1 MGSFFLIVMFCSAVH
16 VNTDRFADMGI
27 IVIRPPWLRWEFLAE
42 LPLGSFSGHKQ
53 RCWTVLSELRY
64 KVAYNPSTFFLNWKQ
79 RTAGKAVK
87 DALQYIKMYVAK
99 VWTKTAK
106 GLFKN
111 VVEQVI
117 RRQGKFCSNYSASK
131 TKKYLSKNSTIG
143 HRLLFSN

>member
-53 RCWTVLSELRY
+53 RCWTVLAELRY

-79 RTAGKAVK
+79 RTAGNAVK

-106 GLFKN
+106 GYFKN
-111 VVEQVI
+111 VEEQGQQVV
-117 RRQGKFCSNYSASK
+117 RRQSK
-131 TKKYLSKNSTIG
+131 VLEQFIVLLNLKSTFL
-143 HRLLFSN
+143 RLAR